1 MLLTLSAP
9 QGHSNEVITSNNRFM
24 PTKLPLGT
32 FGHFLGNYPP
42 GNWAGI
48 QTGLDHALFMAY

>member
-1 MLLTLSAP
+1 
-9 QGHSNEVITSNNRFM
+9 M
-24 PTKLPLGT
+24 PTKLPLVT

-48 QTGLDHALFMAY
+48 QTGLGHALFMAY